1 LHALRQRVDLGYQ
14 YYRADT
20 VISLPVPP
28 WLLVARPSMVTCIYL
43 GVGPSSVS
51 HVERYPHREC
61 PMYLYGNQ
69 LPIPVLLG
77 RTLTLT
83 HTYYMVILVFL
94 NLYW

>member
-1 LHALRQRVDLGYQ
+1 VYLMLSGTHIE
-14 YYRADT
+14 T
-20 VISLPVPP
+20 E
-28 WLLVARPSMVTCIYL
+28 PSR
-43 GVGPSSVS
+43 VS
-51 HVERYPHREC
+51 HVGYW
-61 PMYLYGNQ
+61 YLYGNQ